1 MISRWDGFES
11 HLVTDAVISTGWC
24 GQAVLAAAADTNG
37 SIYLVLMLLFVA
49 VVVIGTLDIAH
60 SLTIVDQSKKA

>member
-1 MISRWDGFES
+1 
-11 HLVTDAVISTGWC
+11 VINTRWC